1 MVDVYASSVAKS
13 VFVWICIVI
22 IMIGYIKAIK
32 NATRELNVFG
42 DYKGGAR
49 ELDTE
54 DEFQGGKLNY
64 GKVQKTKEMY
74 KVGKRAATGAVA
86 TGVKFIPGVGTG
98 VGIAMDLALW
108 WKDYGGRII
117 FWFGLIMLGII
128 EGCWRPYKHLKPQ

>member
-22 IMIGYIKAIK
+22 IVIGYIKAIK

-42 DYKGGAR
+42 DYKGG
-49 ELDTE
+49 
-54 DEFQGGKLNY
+54 KLNY

-74 KVGKRAATGAVA
+74 KVGKRTATGAVA

-117 FWFGLIMLGII
+117 FWFGILMLGII